1 MKILKILVLFA
12 MVATSAQAGVN
23 LKNGNFYITYTDIVV
38 PGGGHDLIIERT
50 YNSRSPEKG
59 WFGYGWGS
67 DYETYLNVS
76 ADGSVVVH
84 ENGSGA
90 MTRFTPRKAVN
101 PEAAA
106 KKIVSAMR
114 KKASVSSQ
122 VANSLIKKLTNDAE
136 LRQAYAKRFNVKAS
150 LAVGTELFS
159 NVRGLQKVVK
169 TKNGFVRKYNDGRE
183 NHFNDKGNLTKVK
196 DKNGYVVK
204 LSYSKDGT
212 LKSLKDSMAKQVFFT
227 WYPDGKIK
235 SVESGAG
242 KKTAY
247 KYDQNENLVEASDIA
262 GNKFVYDYDYN
273 HNMTGIKYKDGTS
286 MKIAFT
292 KKTQFVEQ
300 ITKKSGEVVKY
311 KYESNP
317 KNPEFHYWTLVAKK
331 NPAGKEITNRYEYE
345 IKKKPDGSHYT
356 YRILTVVNNVK
367 TETIYTEC
375 CSLPK
380 QIKRGKHV
388 TNFEYNKKG
397 LLVKKYSSRGDFVE
411 LNYHKKYNKITKV
424 VNRNGWTNF
433 EYDKKGNLKRA
444 ENSKG
449 MSVLL
454 IYDTKGRIAKMM
466 DVNKKTKKKRA
477 LSFIYNAQGKPI
489 EISMAKVGK
498 INVKYDNYGEILK
511 VESKSGHRMALQV
524 TQAFQSLL
532 AIVKPAGV
540 NLNM

>member
-1 MKILKILVLFA
+1 MKILKLLILMAFW
-12 MVATSAQAGVN
+12 ATSTFAGVN

-38 PGGGHDLIIERT
+38 PGGGHDLVIERT

-67 DYETYLNVS
+67 DYETFLTVS

-90 MTRFTPRKAVN
+90 LTRFTPRQAVN
-101 PEAAA
+101 ANDAA
-106 KKIVSAMR
+106 KKIVDAMR
-114 KKASVSSQ
+114 KKTSVSAQ
-122 VANSLIKKLTNDAE
+122 VASSLIKKLENDAE
-136 LRQAYAKRFNVKAS
+136 LRQAYAKRFNVKAQ
-150 LAVGTELFS
+150 LATGTELFS
-159 NVRGLQKVVK
+159 NVRGLQKVVVS
-169 TKNGFVRKYNDGRE
+169 KNGFIRKHNDGVE
-183 NHFNDKGNLTKVK
+183 HHFNKDGKLTKVK
-196 DKNGYVVK
+196 DKNGYTVNLAYENK
-204 LSYSKDGT
+204 I
-212 LKSLKDSMAKQVFFT
+212 LKSLKDSMAKQIFFS

-235 SVESGAG
+235 SVESGTG
-242 KKTAY
+242 KKTFY
-247 KYDQNENLVEASDIA
+247 KYDQSDNLVEAKDIA
-262 GNKFVYDYDYN
+262 GNSFAYEYDFN
-273 HNMTGIKYKDGTS
+273 HNMTKIGYKDGSS
-286 MKIAFT
+286 MKIKYT

-300 ITKKSGEVVKY
+300 VTKKSGEVVSY

-317 KNPEFHYWTLVAKK
+317 KNPEYHYWTLVGKK
-331 NPAGKEITNRYEYE
+331 SPSGKELTNRYEYE
-345 IKKKPDGSHYT
+345 IKKRPDGSHYT

-397 LLVKKYSSRGDFVE
+397 LLTKKYSSRGDMVE
-411 LNYHKKYNKITKV
+411 LNYHEKFNKITKV
-424 VNRNGWTNF
+424 VNNSGWTNF

-466 DVNKKTKKKRA
+466 DLNKKTKKRRA
-477 LSFIYNAQGKPI
+477 LSFIYNAQGKPV
-489 EISMAKVGK
+489 EIAMQKVGK

-511 VESKSGHRMALQV
+511 VESKSGHKMALQV

>member
-1 MKILKILVLFA
+1 MKILKTLVLLA
-12 MVATSAQAGVN
+12 MVVTSTHAGVN

-38 PGGGHDLIIERT
+38 PGGGHDLVIERT

-67 DYETYLNVS
+67 DYETHLSVS

-101 PEAAA
+101 AESAA
-106 KKIVSAMR
+106 KKIVDAMR
-114 KKASVSSQ
+114 KKTSVSTQ
-122 VANSLIKKLTNDAE
+122 VASSLIKKLTNDAE

-150 LAVGTELFS
+150 LAAGTELFS

-169 TKNGFVRKYNDGRE
+169 TKNGFIRKYNDGRE
-183 NHFNDKGNLTKVK
+183 HQFNESGKLTRVK
-196 DKNGYVVK
+196 DKNGYLVK
-204 LSYSKDGT
+204 LEYKSGV
-212 LKSLKDSMAKQVFFT
+212 LKSLKDSMAKQVFFD

-242 KKTAY
+242 KKTFY
-247 KYDQNENLVEASDIA
+247 KYDQGENLVEAKDVA
-262 GNKFVYDYDYN
+262 GNSFNYSYDFN
-273 HNMTGIKYKDGTS
+273 HNMVGIKYKDGSS
-286 MKIAFT
+286 MKIAYT
-292 KKTQFVEQ
+292 KKTQFVDM
-300 ITKKSGEVVKY
+300 ITKKSGETVKY

-317 KNPEFHYWTLVAKK
+317 KNSEYHYWTLVAKK

-397 LLVKKYSSRGDFVE
+397 LLTKKYSSRGDFVQ
-411 LNYHKKYNKITKV
+411 LKYHKKFNKITKV
-424 VNRNGWTNF
+424 VNKTGWTNF

-444 ENSKG
+444 ENAKG

-454 IYDTKGRIAKMM
+454 IYDSKGRIAKMM
-466 DVNKKTKKKRA
+466 DINKKTKKKRA
-477 LSFIYNAQGKPI
+477 LSFIYNAQGKPV
-489 EISMAKVGK
+489 EIAMAKVGK

>member
-1 MKILKILVLFA
+1 
-12 MVATSAQAGVN
+12 
-23 LKNGNFYITYTDIVV
+23 
-38 PGGGHDLIIERT
+38 
-50 YNSRSPEKG
+50 
-59 WFGYGWGS
+59 
-67 DYETYLNVS
+67 
-76 ADGSVVVH
+76 
-84 ENGSGA
+84 
-90 MTRFTPRKAVN
+90 
-101 PEAAA
+101 
-106 KKIVSAMR
+106 
-114 KKASVSSQ
+114 
-122 VANSLIKKLTNDAE
+122 
-136 LRQAYAKRFNVKAS
+136 
-150 LAVGTELFS
+150 
-159 NVRGLQKVVK
+159 
-169 TKNGFVRKYNDGRE
+169 
-183 NHFNDKGNLTKVK
+183 
-196 DKNGYVVK
+196 
-204 LSYSKDGT
+204 
-212 LKSLKDSMAKQVFFT
+212 MAKQVFFT
-227 WYPDGKIK
+227 WYPDGKVK

-242 KKTAY
+242 KKTLY
-247 KYDQNENLVEASDIA
+247 KYDQNHNLVEASDIA
-262 GNKFVYDYDYN
+262 GNKFAYEYDFN
-273 HNMTGIKYKDGTS
+273 HNMTGIKYKDGSS
-286 MKIAFT
+286 MKIAYT

-300 ITKKSGEVVKY
+300 ITKKSGEVVSY

-380 QIKRGKHV
+380 QIKRGKHI

-397 LLVKKYSSRGDFVE
+397 LLVKKFSSRGDFVE
-411 LNYHKKYNKITKV
+411 LNYHKKFNKITKV
-424 VNRNGWTNF
+424 VNKNGWTNF

-444 ENSKG
+444 QNSKG